1 MYVSVVSPRRH
12 HPPIWVWC
20 RACQPDPVGTAA
32 VSALCST
39 SCVIRTAQV
48 TGPFDPLP
56 SSVPSREVHG
66 RPAAG
71 TSQVSQRPAELAQ
84 HRPAGLSVAGR
95 CILPPMRRP
104 GSRGLLP
111 GGSVQSDPIS
121 AGLPRLPLDPAGHA
135 WARPATHQWPSG
147 SLAGSSPRTAAHR
160 NRGASG
166 SVNRW
171 LRPDS
176 VRHMSVTTATQRHI
190 TKHGGTITRRPAR
203 PRKPSSRA
211 VSAGGGRW
219 WQVLGSNQRR
229 LSRRFYS
236 EPIPAHRN
244 TH

>member
-1 MYVSVVSPRRH
+1 MHVQVGDRPGDQCEHPDAADRGALDPAIRPPPHRCAPSTSSPIIAGMYVSVVSPRRH

-95 CILPPMRRP
+95 CILPPIRRP

-121 AGLPRLPLDPAGHA
+121 AGLPRLPLDPRATRGPDPRPTSGLPGA
-135 WARPATHQWPSG
+135 WRA
-147 SLAGSSPRTAAHR
+147 LHR
-160 NRGASG
+160 G
-166 SVNRW
+166 
-171 LRPDS
+171 
-176 VRHMSVTTATQRHI
+176 
-190 TKHGGTITRRPAR
+190 RRPIEIEE
-203 PRKPSSRA
+203 PA
-211 VSAGGGRW
+211 VR
-219 WQVLGSNQRR
+219 
-229 LSRRFYS
+229 
-236 EPIPAHRN
+236 
-244 TH
+244 